1 MKPAITFL
9 LCLALAQCG
18 LSPAWADAVTL
29 PEAPPPAVE
38 PGGPAT
44 SDLAASAPIG
54 TDLAML
60 YHVPADG
67 SVPYT
72 LTPAAGTASPLT
84 LQAATGADTRLGVDL
99 SAANSASEGW
109 PWYGKA
115 ALVVGCVLVAG
126 VAAWAIVEA
135 TNDGSHN
142 GDSSSHLTVVN
153 NGQEGSVNVTY
164 SNSGGGNSSWQQDNN
179 NQ

>member
-1 MKPAITFL
+1 MKHALTLL

-18 LSPAWADAVTL
+18 LSRAWADAVTL

-38 PGGPAT
+38 PGGPDT

-72 LTPAAGTASPLT
+72 LTPAATPASPLT
-84 LQAATGADTRLGVDL
+84 LQAGTGADTRLGVDV
-99 SAANSASEGW
+99 AAADAASQGW

-115 ALVVGCVLVAG
+115 ALIAGCVLVAG
-126 VAAWAIVEA
+126 VAAWAIIEA
-135 TNDGSHN
+135 TNDGSHD
-142 GDSSSHLTVVN
+142 GDSSSNLTVVN
-153 NGQEGSVNVTY
+153 NGQEGAINVTY
-164 SNSGGGNSSWQQDNN
+164 SNSGGGNSSWRQDK
-179 NQ
+179 

>member
-1 MKPAITFL
+1 MKLAITLL

-18 LSPAWADAVTL
+18 LSPAWADAVSL
-29 PEAPPPAVE
+29 PDAPPPAVE
-38 PGGPAT
+38 PGGPDA

-67 SVPYT
+67 DAQI
-72 LTPAAGTASPLT
+72 LATPAPPASPLT
-84 LQAATGADTRLGVDL
+84 LRSATGADTRIGVDL
-99 SAANSASEGW
+99 SAADATSQGW

-135 TNDGSHN
+135 TNDGSHD

-164 SNSGGGNSSWQQDNN
+164 SNSGGGNSSWRQDN
-179 NQ
+179 Q